1 MSEEEIVSVE
11 EYYLN
16 VLNEIAVLNPNDSVA
31 QIIEHINLI
40 PENLQYKS
48 AILLE
53 LEKTRIFPEALMKIF
68 TFVLYIQSEREE
80 INKLYEESMERYETI
95 NKLTAK
101 TRSTED
107 ESKIKKTL
115 TDFILKIESFF
126 ETHDK
131 SIEAT
136 IREVNR
142 HLVEQNIQSPL
153 DKELLFYK
161 ISARSFTQLQP
172 NLVSLLEVYF
182 NYIHNKNIIRRL
194 IKISN
199 YIIEDAQ
206 KKALL

>member
-11 EYYLN
+11 EFYLN
-16 VLNEIAVLNPNDSVA
+16 VLNEVAVMNPNDSVA

-131 SIEAT
+131 AIEAT

-172 NLVSLLEVYF
+172 NLVTLLEVYF

>member
-11 EYYLN
+11 EFYLN
-16 VLNEIAVLNPNDSVA
+16 VLNEIAVMNPNDSVA

-131 SIEAT
+131 AIEAT

-172 NLVSLLEVYF
+172 NLVTLLEVYF

>member
-11 EYYLN
+11 EFYLN
-16 VLNEIAVLNPNDSVA
+16 VLNEIAVMNPNDSVA

-131 SIEAT
+131 AIEAT

-172 NLVSLLEVYF
+172 NLVTLLEVYF

-199 YIIEDAQ
+199 FIIEDAQ